1 MNTLERNGTIL
12 FSGISDRLTSS
23 QIHEALFITCSSF
36 GPVLRVSSN
45 RKTLR
50 GKAFV
55 VFLCFPDAV
64 ACATRLHG
72 TSFLSASLNAQII

>member
-1 MNTLERNGTIL
+1 MNMLERNGTIL
-12 FSGISDRLTSS
+12 FSEIDDRLTSQ
-23 QIHEALFITCSSF
+23 QIREALFVACSSF

-45 RKTLR
+45 RKALR

-64 ACATRLHG
+64 ACAARLHG
-72 TSFLSASLNAQII
+72 TSFLSASLNAQIV